1 MVEPLFFLE
10 SSAAVQAG
18 QLVTLDGPEGKH
30 AASVRR
36 MRVGESIQLSDGR
49 GTRAR
54 GLVSAV
60 HQSSLEIKVETV
72 VNEGAPNP
80 SITLVQALAKGD
92 RDEQA
97 VQACTE
103 AGIAAVMPWQAEHSI
118 SRWDA
123 AKAPKQVA
131 RWNAITTEAA
141 KQSLRAWFP
150 EVASPVTSAQLAK
163 TFGDFDLVLVLEPSA
178 ARGIS
183 EALASSGS
191 ALARQRVALV
201 IGPEGGISPRELA
214 DFEAAG
220 AVLVRLGAEVLRTST
235 AGVAAVALIQSFA
248 GNW

>member
-1 MVEPLFFLE
+1 MVEPLFYFE

-49 GTRAR
+49 GIRA
-54 GLVSAV
+54 GGIVSAV
-60 HQSSLEIKVETV
+60 HQASLEIKVDKV
-72 VNEGAPNP
+72 VNEGAPKP
-80 SITLVQALAKGD
+80 AITLVQALAKGD

-103 AGIAAVMPWQAEHSI
+103 AGISAVMPWQAEHSV
-118 SRWDA
+118 SRWDV
-123 AKAPKQVA
+123 AKAAKQVA
-131 RWNAITTEAA
+131 RWNSIATEAA

-150 EVASPVTSAQLAK
+150 EVANPVTSAQLAK
-163 TFGDFDLVLVLEPSA
+163 TFGDFDLVLVLEPTA

-183 EALASSGS
+183 EVLASSRS
-191 ALARQRVALV
+191 TLTAHSVALV